1 MAKKRTKKEIEADL
15 KRLQKAAKAA
25 TSMADLTE
33 STGLSRSQILCTF
46 DKYPEAYQELKE
58 QIGLNQKNSK
68 IQSPSKEAPSTM
80 HEEMKSDEGV
90 EDSGADADIMAMA
103 SATVN
108 APKVVEDLDYEP
120 DFSVGFVIDASMMK
134 IKDSDTFIDRLCLTE
149 AKIIL
154 TSVTIKELDKM
165 QSFQDNLALCARVFL
180 AKAAKNP
187 EQFLSVRI
195 DETVGLPDDCII
207 AYCREYRNKV
217 TLLTADK
224 RMTLMARSYPY
235 PVKVQYFATDDSLDE
250 LKQTDSRKVNKN
262 CSTAINNDKS
272 KLKTLIPAKLVNGT
286 LKIFDFET
294 YDQSIC
300 VISNDKWYLAGPQ
313 ELHIGD
319 DILIA
324 TQKSA
329 FVTFAHY
336 RLISLEPKDNC
347 KLIFDRRLS
356 FDKLSSI
363 HHPMYQPFLEK
374 FKKTHSL

>member
-15 KRLQKAAKAA
+15 KRLQEASKTA

-58 QIGLNQKNSK
+58 QIALNQKNSK
-68 IQSPSKEAPSTM
+68 SQSSSKE
-80 HEEMKSDEGV
+80 GI
-90 EDSGADADIMAMA
+90 EDNGTDADIMAMA
-103 SATVN
+103 SAIVN
-108 APKVVEDLDYEP
+108 APKAVEDLECEP
-120 DFSVGFVIDASMMK
+120 DFSVGFVIDASIMK
-134 IKDSDTFIDRLCLTE
+134 IKDIDIFIDRLCVTE

-154 TSVTIKELDKM
+154 TSVTIQELDKM
-165 QSFQDNLALCARVFL
+165 QSFQSNLAQCARNFL
-180 AKAAKNP
+180 ARAVKHP

-195 DETVGLPDDCII
+195 DDTVGIPDDCII

-224 RMTLMARSYPY
+224 VMTLKARSYPY
-235 PVKVQYFATDDSLDE
+235 PVKVQYFAADDSLDE
-250 LKQTDSRKVNKN
+250 LKQTDSRKVNQSG
-262 CSTAINNDKS
+262 STDSNSDKS

-294 YDQSIC
+294 YAQSIC
-300 VISNDKWYLAGPQ
+300 VISNGTQYLTGPQ

-319 DILIA
+319 DVLIA

-336 RLISLEPKDNC
+336 RLISLEPQNNC
-347 KLIFDRRLS
+347 KLIFDRRVP

-363 HHPMYQPFLEK
+363 HQPMYHPFLEN
-374 FKKTHSL
+374 FKKTHNL